1 MWRTI
6 LVVSA
11 LSRIAS
17 AEVDVDGIA
26 KRVAKTRGLRF
37 KKPVPFEVVDRVE
50 LRRRLEE
57 QAHDDKTAAE
67 TTSEGIALK
76 RWGLLGLDVEYEQL
90 MLDVL
95 SDQIAGYYD
104 AKAKKLTI
112 LDSAQADPDWLV
124 MVVAHELDHGLQDQA
139 FDLDRFEKVPDDDD
153 DALAARHALVE
164 GDGVALMLEVA
175 MPDQAVRGGL
185 WADPQVADL
194 VVASMTGLDEAAP
207 PGEPL
212 ALQEAMI
219 FPYREGLK
227 FVATLRQTRPWSA
240 IDRAFKRPPRSTEQI
255 LHVDKYLAD
264 ERPIPVTV
272 TEPPPAGYTLVRS
285 TVWGELGVRSFLKQ
299 QGVDDY
305 IAGKA
310 AAGWG
315 GDRVITLG
323 KAGDPNPR
331 RAIGVA
337 RFEWDTEIDAREA
350 QAAFEHA
357 LDAITLGGVATQD
370 LARTTWQSLDG
381 TTSWIERRG
390 TSVVI
395 VIGQP
400 LAVTIDPWALT
411 KAGSVRARRGG

>member
-1 MWRTI
+1 MWRSI

-11 LSRIAS
+11 LARLAS
-17 AEVDVDGIA
+17 AEIDVAGIA

-50 LRRRLEE
+50 LRHRLED
-57 QAHDDKTAAE
+57 QAHDDKTA
-67 TTSEGIALK
+67 GIALK
-76 RWGLLGLDVEYEQL
+76 RWGLLGLDVDYERL

-104 AKAKKLTI
+104 VKAKKLTI
-112 LDSAQADPDWLV
+112 LDSAEADPDWLV

-175 MPDQAVRGGL
+175 MPDQAARGGL
-185 WADPQVADL
+185 WADPQVAEL
-194 VVASMTGLDEAAP
+194 VVASMTGPEEAAP
-207 PGEPL
+207 PGESL

-264 ERPIPVTV
+264 ERPVPVTV
-272 TEPPPAGYTLVRS
+272 TEPLPAGYELVLS

-305 IAGKA
+305 IAGRA

-315 GDRVITLG
+315 GDRVLTLG
-323 KAGDPNPR
+323 KVGDPNPR

-357 LDAITLGGVATQD
+357 IDAITIGGVATQD
-370 LARTTWQSLDG
+370 LTRTTWQSVDG

-390 TSVVI
+390 ASVVI

-411 KAGSVRARRGG
+411 KASSARARRGG